1 MEEKTL
7 FAHKL
12 LRDRGFYQHV
22 LRQKS
27 LLTAPEEKDHMQRTL
42 SKVFGGNALARR
54 AQAEAVRMTGDPSD
68 TRGFGAPE
76 QGADQQGLAGGAQAS
91 RDPSSMSRSSGS
103 GGEIPRTGQAAGVQ
117 PRSDR
122 TSTPRS
128 GAPS

>member
-7 FAHKL
+7 VAHKL

-27 LLTAPEEKDHMQRTL
+27 LLTSPEENDYVQRTI

-54 AQAEAVRMTGDPSD
+54 AQAEAVRMKGDPSD
-68 TRGFGAPE
+68 TRGFGASE
-76 QGADQQGLAGGAQAS
+76 EGAAQPGLAGGAQAS
-91 RDPSSMSRSSGS
+91 RDPSSMSRSGGS
-103 GGEIPRTGQAAGVQ
+103 GGETPRPGQAAGVQ
-117 PRSDR
+117 ARNDR